1 MNALLSWAAG
11 LFSPVEPSEAAR
23 NIESILGDE
32 TSAEFFLMLDGFT
45 APDHHQL
52 EDYHQSYLLESVE
65 ETFRRE
71 WGPHI
76 VNMVQ
81 NMKKADAEIYAKI
94 AYGVVTAAE
103 YALKARD
110 ESTRRHV
117 RKAPLIT
124 PRTRLR
130 RHFDFEDVDFMVMN
144 GNLRHPVSSDALKGC
159 RTAAACAERVFRYA
173 QRNGL
178 LDSPRQKD
186 YLSLG
191 LR

>member
-1 MNALLSWAAG
+1 LTILLSWAAG
-11 LFSPVEPSEAAR
+11 LFSPAEPSEAAR
-23 NIESILGDE
+23 NIESILSDE
-32 TSAEFFLMLDGFT
+32 ASADFFLMLDGFT
-45 APDHHQL
+45 APNHQQL
-52 EDYHQSYLLESVE
+52 EDYHQSYLLESIE

-76 VNMVQ
+76 AKRAQ
-81 NMKKADAEIYAKI
+81 NMKKADSEIYAKI
-94 AYGVVTAAE
+94 AYGVVAAAE
-103 YALKARD
+103 YAMKARN

-130 RHFDFEDVDFMVMN
+130 RHFDFEDIDFLVMN

-159 RTAAACAERVFRYA
+159 RTVAACAERVFRYA

-178 LDSPRQKD
+178 LDSPKQHD
-186 YLSLG
+186 YMSLG